1 MTDEVAPMKQSRR
14 LSPRIPYDEA
24 ICLARV
30 DGAGRYY
37 VQTCDLSASGMLA
50 VSAESCPVGTDVQ
63 FSLLL
68 PGGPR
73 KVGGRV
79 VRVTANP
86 AGYGL
91 AIAFMSIEASV
102 VAAIERLI
110 ADHQRAVMPAKLRV
124 AGLEHALR
132 CEAHVQVDEG
142 KMRLT
147 ANLPFLRLDDGV
159 AVTLGKDGAQ
169 ANGVIR
175 KIALDPATSDG
186 VPRLSVDIALAGGP
200 PPSLRDAA
208 DASEDWLPPPSQL
221 PPLCGPALPS
231 VVVSHGLTRDVQH
244 VEARPPRRRVHGTA
258 EVARRPM
265 SDWSFAPTALPVA
278 ARTTARLDLRLRAWR
293 RVPALTGWSY
303 LLMLVPAALLIAAAL
318 MRGN

>member
-1 MTDEVAPMKQSRR
+1 MKQSRR

-30 DGAGRYY
+30 DGADRYY

-50 VSAESCPVGTDVQ
+50 VSAEACPVGTDVQ

-79 VRVTANP
+79 VRITANP
-86 AGYGL
+86 AGFGL

-102 VAAIERLI
+102 VAVINRMI
-110 ADHQRAVMPAKLRV
+110 ADHQRASMPARLRV

-132 CEAHVQVDEG
+132 CEAHVQGEDG
-142 KMRLT
+142 KLRLT
-147 ANLPFLRLDDGV
+147 ATLPFLRLDEGVDVVLKDGV
-159 AVTLGKDGAQ
+159 PAT
-169 ANGVIR
+169 GVIR
-175 KIALDPATSDG
+175 SIALDPATSDG
-186 VPRLSVDIALAGGP
+186 VPRLAVDIALAGGP
-200 PPSLRDAA
+200 PASLRGVG
-208 DASEDWLPPPSQL
+208 DASEDWLPPPSRL
-221 PPLCGPALPS
+221 PPLCGQTLPS
-231 VVVSHGLTRDVQH
+231 VVVSRGLTRDVERAQ
-244 VEARPPRRRVHGTA
+244 ARPPRRRVHGTA

-265 SDWSFAPTALPVA
+265 SEPDWSLAPAMIA
-278 ARTTARLDLRLRAWR
+278 ARPTARLDLRLRAWR
-293 RVPALTGWSY
+293 RVPALSAWSY
-303 LLMLVPAALLIAAAL
+303 VLMLVPAALLIAAAL